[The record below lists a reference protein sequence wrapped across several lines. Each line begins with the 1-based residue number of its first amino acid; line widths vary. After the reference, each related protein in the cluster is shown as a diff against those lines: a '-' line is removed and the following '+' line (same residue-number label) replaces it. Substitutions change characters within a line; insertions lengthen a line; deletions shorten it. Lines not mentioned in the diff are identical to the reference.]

1 MKKSLILIVA
11 AFLTIIAPL
20 DAFAAEKK
28 ILDIQ
33 ELETPGGFNIW
44 FVQDKT
50 VPVVTLSFAFR
61 GGIAQDPP
69 GLPGLA
75 YMVSIL
81 LDEGAGPYDSQAFQQ
96 ELQKHAINLK
106 FSAGRDAFFGEVK
119 TLSKNK
125 TKAFEL
131 LKLALTEPHFNAEAV
146 SRMRAAHMARIRME
160 SGDPNWIVA
169 RAFNGSVFEGHIYA
183 QPGRGNLE
191 SIGKITREDLRGYI
205 DKNFARKNLMIAVA
219 GDIDPEEL
227 KTAVDS
233 IFSALPEKPDLQKV
247 QDIGELEYQGKT
259 ILLDMPVPQTLIM
272 IGQVAVPRKDP
283 DWYAAR
289 LVNFV
294 LGESGFGSRLMEEV
308 REKRGLTYGV
318 YTSIV
323 NQDHADLIQLN
334 TSTVNDKTGEVLA
347 LIKTEWK
354 RMAEQGPTQ
363 QELDNARA
371 YLIGALPL
379 QLSST
384 DDITQTLLGL
394 QLDEL
399 PVDYLD
405 RRQEHLQSVS
415 LEEARKVASRILR
428 PDTLSIILVGQPVG
442 VVPDIKL
449 EKPPGMNEE

>member
-1 MKKSLILIVA
+1 MNRCILIL
-11 AFLTIIAPL
+11 AFVVLALAP
-20 DAFAAEKK
+20 AKGFAEPKK
-28 ILDIQ
+28 ILNIQ
-33 ELETPGGFNIW
+33 ELKTPGGFDIW
-44 FVQDKT
+44 YVQDKT

-69 GLPGLA
+69 GMPGLA

-96 ELQKHAINLK
+96 ELQKHAINLN
-106 FSAGRDAFFGEVK
+106 FNAGRDAFFGEVK
-119 TLSKNK
+119 TLTKNK
-125 TKAFEL
+125 EKAFEL
-131 LKLALTEPHFNAEAV
+131 LKLALTVPHFDAEAI

-191 SIGKITREDLRGYI
+191 SIGKITREDLRAYV

-227 KTAVDS
+227 KTAVDN

-247 QDIGELEYQGKT
+247 PDVKKLQYQGKT
-259 ILLDMPVPQTLIM
+259 ILLDMPVPQTLIVM
-272 IGQVAVPRKDP
+272 GQVAVPRNDP

-318 YTSIV
+318 YTSVI

-334 TSTVNDKTGEVLA
+334 TSTVNDKTSEVLA
-347 LIKTEWK
+347 LIRAEWK

-379 QLSST
+379 QLTST
-384 DDITQTLLGL
+384 DDITQTMLGL

-399 PVDYLD
+399 PIDYLD
-405 RRQEHLQSVS
+405 KRQEHLKSVS
-415 LEEARKVASRILR
+415 LDDTKRVAKKLLNPEALATV
-428 PDTLSIILVGQPVG
+428 LVGQPG
-442 VVPDIKL
+442 DIQPDIKL
-449 EKPPGMNEE
+449 EKPPGME